1 MAYKR
6 LWTFIKFSWT
16 RKLFFKAVYEILP
29 RLDGK
34 GDWHFMNYGYS
45 PSKEEAQK
53 MKKPEKRKLQ
63 QYPMQMY
70 HYLACCVELDNLN
83 MLEVGS
89 GRGGGAN
96 YIAGNFNPKLIIGLD
111 FSSAAIKLAKS
122 MFSKA
127 NLKYQEGNAMNLNF
141 DSNSFDVII
150 NVESCHAYANQ
161 SKFLSEVARVLKPG
175 GKLLLVDF
183 RKNHLWPE
191 FEKSIKNL
199 AFEITEEDISENV
212 LNALRDESAEKKK
225 EIDKKMPKFLR
236 KSFYEF
242 AGLEGTEL
250 FQHIDSG
257 TTKYKRYIC
266 TKH

>member
-1 MAYKR
+1 M
-6 LWTFIKFSWT
+6 
-16 RKLFFKAVYEILP
+16 
-29 RLDGK
+29 
-34 GDWHFMNYGYS
+34 
-45 PSKEEAQK
+45 
-53 MKKPEKRKLQ
+53 
-63 QYPMQMY
+63 
-70 HYLACCVELDNLN
+70 
-83 MLEVGS
+83 
-89 GRGGGAN
+89 
-96 YIAGNFNPKLIIGLD
+96 
-111 FSSAAIKLAKS
+111 
-122 MFSKA
+122 
-127 NLKYQEGNAMNLNF
+127 
-141 DSNSFDVII
+141 
-150 NVESCHAYANQ
+150 
-161 SKFLSEVARVLKPG
+161 
-175 GKLLLVDF
+175 DF

-191 FEKSIKNL
+191 FEKSIQNL